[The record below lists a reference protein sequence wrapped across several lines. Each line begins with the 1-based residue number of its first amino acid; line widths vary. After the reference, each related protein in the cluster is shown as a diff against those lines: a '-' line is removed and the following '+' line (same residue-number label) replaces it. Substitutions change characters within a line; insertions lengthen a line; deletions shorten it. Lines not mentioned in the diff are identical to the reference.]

1 LDSSPHR
8 QTSWSAALP
17 HLGDTDTPKG
27 DWQPGDYSA
36 LAWAQVQ
43 SRLCCIIHAL
53 RRQALTWLRVA
64 AHELLLLLLLL
75 LLRHLLLL
83 RVLLLAIVLQ
93 MGGCHRLL
101 LLLLLLLG
109 GCCGR
114 CCGMDGQQL
123 RFRGLVRTHCD
134 LRGTHG
140 YGRGWHHQ
148 GRHGQHYLRVNF
160 GR

>member
-1 LDSSPHR
+1 M
-8 QTSWSAALP
+8 
-17 HLGDTDTPKG
+17 
-27 DWQPGDYSA
+27 
-36 LAWAQVQ
+36 VV
-43 SRLCCIIHAL
+43 CCIRNTSQGQNGSDISQFMQHLLPVEMAPKQRTFNSSNGKL
-53 RRQALTWLRVA
+53 AFPLTWLGVA